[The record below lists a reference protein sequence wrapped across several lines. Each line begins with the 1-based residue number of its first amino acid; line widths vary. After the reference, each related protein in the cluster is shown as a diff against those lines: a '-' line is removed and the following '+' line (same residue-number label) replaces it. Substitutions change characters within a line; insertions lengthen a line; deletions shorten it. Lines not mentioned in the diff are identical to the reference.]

1 MTQLEALRAITGE
14 SNNDALLNT
23 YLNLAGA
30 KIVSRCYPFHPE
42 KPVPPKYYNLQVEI
56 AAYLF
61 NKRGAE
67 GQLAH
72 SENGISRTYE
82 SASVPESMLK
92 DVVPY
97 IGTFGGVRGDEVS
110 GEE

>member
-1 MTQLEALRAITGE
+1 MTQLEALQAMTRETNTTI
-14 SNNDALLNT
+14 LNT

-30 KIVSRCYPFHPE
+30 KIVARRYPFAPK
-42 KPVPPKYYNLQVEI
+42 KPVPPEFYNLQVEI
-56 AAYLF
+56 AAYLL

-92 DVVPY
+92 DVTPLV
-97 IGTFGGVRGDEVS
+97 GTFGGSSSDEVS
-110 GEE
+110 TEE